1 MAGLNIL
8 RADQPIHCKYFHF
21 DNLAIGI
28 KEEIIGKW
36 TFTVSEKFTVPNIH
50 EIDSVCTHKA
60 PNRYIHHS
68 FFNSYIDFNFSKG
81 MLILTCS
88 IRFWVCSSTILLSS
102 IKILTCPIISLVG
115 WMWFWLLLGYLCWRE
130 PCMFASFR
138 TLTKRRTRL
147 TRAPRATSSEADVS
161 GLGQLAIEIFTSDW
175 LLLAVSSRG
184 NDLAVVLRRLG

>member
-81 MLILTCS
+81 MLILTLK
-88 IRFWVCSSTILLSS
+88 ILLTFNARWAWKIHMKLRCNAIMV
-102 IKILTCPIISLVG
+102 IKKWVIGQWCITKE
-115 WMWFWLLLGYLCWRE
+115 WLLN
-130 PCMFASFR
+130 F
-138 TLTKRRTRL
+138 KI
-147 TRAPRATSSEADVS
+147 S
-161 GLGQLAIEIFTSDW
+161 GLSPISNMFWKISNQLQITSICFQLAHNH
-175 LLLAVSSRG
+175 LLKVFATKQWWALF
-184 NDLAVVLRRLG
+184 NT